1 MIEMLSVVI
10 GMLSMV
16 TTCGCACTAQVGALD
31 HITIGHR
38 IRDRT
43 DGSLA
48 RAVRNHADGTLL
60 GT

>member
-1 MIEMLSVVI
+1 MLSVVI
-10 GMLSMV
+10 VMWSMV
-16 TTCGCACTAQVGALD
+16 TTCGCTCTAQVGALD

-38 IRDRT
+38 KRDRT
-43 DGSLA
+43 YGSLA